1 MTDDVRVSLGSATD
15 HSDESRNSNRE
26 ANGGT
31 GTGSPRVEDDAGVP
45 RDYVRWGIV
54 VGLTI
59 ATGGAAMVVYFSQV
73 PQALAALTLCVGF
86 GIVLASFGSRAA
98 GSYGGIAVVGAGA
111 LAIALFLVVEHYV
124 PDLPLGPLIEARTT
138 TCCRLT
144 RSPVCCSGDRQ
155 ANGFKGSVE
164 LLAQRGV
171 MMIQG
176 GGDFGWP
183 ATGTEDASQ

>member
-31 GTGSPRVEDDAGVP
+31 GPGSPRVEDDAGVP
-45 RDYVRWGIV
+45 RDLVRWGIV

-124 PDLPLGPLIEARTT
+124 PDLPLGL
-138 TCCRLT
+138 
-144 RSPVCCSGDRQ
+144 
-155 ANGFKGSVE
+155 
-164 LLAQRGV
+164 
-171 MMIQG
+171 
-176 GGDFGWP
+176 
-183 ATGTEDASQ
+183 